1 LIRLGASELVYNGGE
16 RAGGDFPFDDL
27 IGDEPF
33 GVFSGF
39 LFEVGEFEERVSEA
53 FVEFFLISGIS
64 EQDVVSSA
72 DMHGHREGIGFN

>member
-1 LIRLGASELVYNGGE
+1 MIRLGASELVYNGGE

-33 GVFSGF
+33 GVFGGF
-39 LFEVGEFEERVSEA
+39 LFEVSEFEERVSEA
-53 FVEFFLISGIS
+53 FVELFLISGIS

-72 DMHGHREGIGFN
+72 DMHGHGEGIGFN